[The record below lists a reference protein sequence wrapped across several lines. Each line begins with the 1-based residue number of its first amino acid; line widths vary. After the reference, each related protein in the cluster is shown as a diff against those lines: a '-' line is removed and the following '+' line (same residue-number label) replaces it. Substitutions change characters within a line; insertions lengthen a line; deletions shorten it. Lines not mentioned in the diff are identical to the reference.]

1 MSFYPPIP
9 IRLVASALCIAALA
23 GCGSAPTK
31 PAPSDD
37 VRISTEKVTADVD
50 RDVNAALLAGEFAW
64 QDGRGASAA
73 RHYVRAAEL
82 SSDPKIAAHAT
93 RIALASKEWE
103 LARTAVRRWKALDAE
118 APGIRQAD
126 AAIALLTGD
135 FDSAEEALLDFLEG
149 GDDGRKLAAQV
160 LIGAADP
167 EPVVAAIEKL
177 SARKDLPGGADSL
190 VLLSQV
196 AQQLERDVLATAI
209 AEKAVARFPQSPQAW
224 TWRGHTKLRA
234 KDNAAARADFARAVE
249 LDPKSRELRLTYAA
263 VLNELGDAAGAARS
277 LEAVPPDDEVLA
289 ARAAYAARAE
299 DPVLMQQSYEAL
311 AKLPEPHP
319 AGRLELLGQMA
330 ELAKRHADALRW
342 YREVP
347 RGEHYL
353 DAQMR
358 IAVLLDDSGERDE
371 ALAHL
376 EALRAAGIDDD
387 EKLAESYLL
396 EAELQMRRER
406 RDLALDAYGRGLK
419 SLPDERRLLY
429 GRALAY
435 EQLDR
440 IDEAEQDLR
449 RVLELNPE
457 DPDALNAL
465 GYTLADRTDKH
476 DEAFALIDKA
486 LKLKPDEPAIID
498 SMGWVEYRRGNHA
511 ASIEHLKRAYALQPD
526 AEIAAHL
533 GEVLW
538 VSGAKA
544 EARRIWAEGTR
555 KDAKN
560 RALKRTIE
568 RFKP

>member
-1 MSFYPPIP
+1 MRSSVLV
-9 IRLVASALCIAALA
+9 RAAVLVLVAFALPACRSTAPRGDVAA
-23 GCGSAPTK
+23 
-31 PAPSDD
+31 DD
-37 VRISTEKVTADVD
+37 VRVSTETVGADVE

-64 QDGRGASAA
+64 QDGRAASAA
-73 RHYVRAAEL
+73 KHYVRAAQL
-82 SSDPKIAAHAT
+82 SDDAKIAAHAT
-93 RIALASKEWE
+93 RVALAAKEWE
-103 LARTAVRRWKALDAE
+103 LARTAVVRWKALDAA

-135 FDSAEEALLDFLEG
+135 FSGAEKSLLDFLDGGEEG
-149 GDDGRKLAAQV
+149 RRLAAQV
-160 LIGAADP
+160 LIGSSDTEAS
-167 EPVVAAIEKL
+167 VAAVEKL
-177 SARKDLPGGADSL
+177 SARRELPGGADSL
-190 VLLSQV
+190 ILLSQV
-196 AQQLERDVLATAI
+196 AQQLKRDVLATAL
-209 AEKAVARFPQSPQAW
+209 AEQAVVRYPDAAPAW
-224 TWRGHTKLRA
+224 TWRGHIKLRA
-234 KDNAAARADFARAVE
+234 KDNAAARADFERAVA
-249 LDPKSRELRLTYAA
+249 LDPKNRELKLTYAA

-277 LEAVPPDDEVLA
+277 LESLAPDDEVLA

-299 DPVLMQQSYEAL
+299 DPKLMAASYDAL
-311 AKLPEPHP
+311 AALPEPHP
-319 AGRLELLGQMA
+319 PARLELLGQMA
-330 ELAKRHADALRW
+330 ELAKRREDALRW

-358 IAVLLDDSGERDE
+358 IAVLLDEGGARDE

-387 EKLAESYLL
+387 QKLAESFLL
-396 EAELQMRRER
+396 EAELRIRAEQRE
-406 RDLALDAYGRGLK
+406 LAIEAYDRGLK

-429 GRALAY
+429 GRALAF

-440 IDEAEQDLR
+440 VPEAERDLR
-449 RVLELNPE
+449 RVLELDPE

-476 DEAFALIDKA
+476 DEAYALIGKA

-498 SMGWVEYRRGNHA
+498 SMGWVEYRRGNRA
-511 ASIEHLKRAYALQPD
+511 AALEHLRRAYELQPD

-538 VSGAKA
+538 VEGRRA
-544 EARRIWAEGTR
+544 EARKVWAEGRR

-560 RALKRTIE
+560 RALERTIK
-568 RFKP
+568 RLDP

>member
-1 MSFYPPIP
+1 MNADSPIP
-9 IRLVASALCIAALA
+9 IRLLVLALSVAMLGA
-23 GCGSAPTK
+23 CGTAPSK
-31 PAPSDD
+31 PAPTDD
-37 VRISTEKVTADVD
+37 VRISSEKVTADVD

-73 RHYVRAAEL
+73 KHYVRAAEL
-82 SSDPKIAAHAT
+82 SADPKIAAHAA
-93 RIALASKEWE
+93 RVALAAKEWE
-103 LARTAVRRWKALDAE
+103 LARTAIRRWKSLDAE

-126 AAIALLTGD
+126 AAISLLTGD
-135 FDSAEEALLDFLEG
+135 FGSAEAALLEFLEG
-149 GDDGRKLAAQV
+149 GDEGRKLAAQV
-160 LIGAADP
+160 LIGSADP
-167 EPVVAAIEKL
+167 DAVIAAVEKL

-196 AQQLERDVLATAI
+196 AQQLKRDVLATAI

-224 TWRGHTKLRA
+224 TWRGHTKLRS
-234 KDNAAARADFARAVE
+234 KDNAAARADFERAVA

-263 VLNELGDAAGAARS
+263 VLNELGDAAGAART
-277 LEAVPPDDEVLA
+277 LESIPADDEVLA
-289 ARAAYAARAE
+289 ARAAYAARAD
-299 DPVLMQQSYEAL
+299 DPALLTQSYEAL
-311 AKLPEPHP
+311 TMLPPPHP
-319 AGRLELLGQMA
+319 AARLELLGQMA
-330 ELAKRHADALRW
+330 ELAKRRDDALRW

-347 RGEHYL
+347 RGEHFL

-358 IAVLLDDSGERDE
+358 IAVLLDESGQRDE

-396 EAELQMRRER
+396 EAELQLRRER
-406 RDLALDAYGRGLK
+406 RDLALAAYDRGLK

-435 EQLDR
+435 EQMDR
-440 IDEAEQDLR
+440 VADAERDLR

-476 DEAFALIDKA
+476 EEAHALIARA
-486 LKLKPDEPAIID
+486 LELKPDEPAIID
-498 SMGWVEYRRGNHA
+498 SMGWVEYRRGNHE
-511 ASIEHLKRAYALQPD
+511 ASIRHLKRAYELQPD

-538 VSGAKA
+538 VTGAKA
-544 EARRIWAEGTR
+544 EARKVWAEGTR

-560 RALKRTIE
+560 SALKRTIE